1 MISVIIPVYN
11 MAAKLPA
18 TLDSLFAQSVAE
30 ELEIV
35 IVNDGSTD
43 GVSAVFEKYLKSR
56 ALPDVAIKFFNQ
68 ENAGAPAAR
77 NHGRREASGDYLLF
91 SDADATYRSDALEK
105 MKQALEANPQASY
118 AYPSFMWGKKA
129 FKVGAFDAEKL
140 KQGPMIHTTAL
151 IRASAFTAKG
161 WDESIKKLQDW
172 DLWLTMLEE
181 GKTGVWIDEVLFTI
195 SPGGHYSNWVPSIA
209 YKVMPFLPA
218 VKKYKN
224 ALAIVKAKHNLA

>member
-1 MISVIIPVYN
+1 MISVIIPIYN
-11 MAAKLPA
+11 MVEKLPV
-18 TLDSLFAQSVAE
+18 TLDSLFAQTIAS
-30 ELEIV
+30 ELEII

-43 GVSAVFEKYLKSR
+43 GVVGVFEKYLKTH
-56 ALPDVAIKFFNQ
+56 ALPEISIKFFNQ
-68 ENAGAPAAR
+68 ANAGAPAAR

-91 SDADATYRSDALEK
+91 SDADATYIPDALEK
-105 MKQALEANPQASY
+105 MKKALEANPTASY

-151 IRASAFTAKG
+151 IRTKAFTAKG

-181 GKTGVWIDEVLFTI
+181 GKTGIWIEEYLFTLQ
-195 SPGGHYSNWVPSIA
+195 PGGHISEWVPGLV
-209 YKVMPFLPA
+209 YKILPFLP
-218 VKKYKN
+218 VVRKYKK
-224 ALAIVKAKHNLA
+224 AVAIVKAKHKLD